1 MTILGIVSNVA
12 AMTTIGSEVMTI
24 ARLQMTDGFTTAPAM
39 TITPGMMMKTVRIVN
54 I

>member
-12 AMTTIGSEVMTI
+12 AITIISSEVMTI
-24 ARLQMTDGFTTAPAM
+24 ERLQMTDGFTMAPAM
-39 TITPGMMMKTVRIVN
+39 TITPGTMMKTVRIVN